1 MIRDFLSNFKKDLV
15 EWLPLQIRARVNL
28 WTLPRCGRRQKRRKI
43 DLIKIRDY
51 DIYFPRLLNIFL
63 YKEGLMEVI
72 IIRVK
77 TSFLS
82 FIQDDRRPLVYD

>member
-1 MIRDFLSNFKKDLV
+1 MIRDFLSNFKKDFV
-15 EWLPLQIRARVNL
+15 EWLPLQISARVNH
-28 WTLPRCGRRQKRRKI
+28 WTLTRCGRRQKRRKI

-51 DIYFPRLLNIFL
+51 DIYFPQILKIFF

-72 IIRVK
+72 IIRLE

-82 FIQDDRRPLVYD
+82 FIQDD